1 MKTSLPDNGDSNSE
15 NNMIVCSAALPNTS
29 KHFATSIVG
38 TMAWLPGQRQAGPV
52 TLWDLH
58 SLNNG
63 TSIERISP
71 LDESDSDIEVIPPS
85 EFREN
90 RRHRS
95 ASNNVAIP
103 SHANP
108 ADTFTA
114 GMVPAAEID
123 TLDET
128 DSDIEII
135 SPSEF
140 RENERRRSSS
150 NNTSSTK
157 PASIS
162 LGGIIPVV
170 EGNNLPDGSDSEIE
184 IIPPSE
190 FRENGRRRP
199 ASNNLAITSYANP
212 VDLSTGSQ
220 GPEIDDL
227 NAEIKF
233 QVLHLSYLDDASMD
247 RAEIER
253 QIYVDIADLQDRARR
268 LGGKPHTIPPE
279 LSASASG
286 FSCPHCTQRRNTR
299 ALINRHINTHEKPYE
314 CPTCQK
320 TRATQRDLDR
330 HLDIHGRIRRYFCPV
345 EGCSSSVH
353 GSKGGFSRRLD
364 NAKRH
369 LKSHANKSRDRE
381 LRVLR
386 EDDSGRLVEV

>member
-1 MKTSLPDNGDSNSE
+1 
-15 NNMIVCSAALPNTS
+15 
-29 KHFATSIVG
+29 
-38 TMAWLPGQRQAGPV
+38 MAWLLDQRQAGPV
-52 TLWDLH
+52 TLWNLH

-63 TSIERISP
+63 ASIERISP
-71 LDESDSDIEVIPPS
+71 LDESDSDIEIIPPS
-85 EFREN
+85 DFREN
-90 RRHRS
+90 GRHRS

-103 SHANP
+103 SHANS
-108 ADTFTA
+108 ADTFTG

-123 TLDET
+123 TLDGT

-140 RENERRRSSS
+140 RENKRRRSSP
-150 NNTSSTK
+150 NKTAYTN

-162 LGGIIPVV
+162 PGGIIPVV
-170 EGNNLPDGSDSEIE
+170 EGNNFLDGSDSDIE

-190 FRENGRRRP
+190 FRENGRRLP
-199 ASNNLAITSYANP
+199 ASNNPAITSHANP
-212 VDLSTGSQ
+212 VDLSAGAQ

-227 NAEIKF
+227 NAELKF
-233 QVLHLSYLDDASMD
+233 QIVFLSSLDDSSID

-253 QIYVDIADLQDRARR
+253 KIHVNVADLQDRVRR
-268 LGGKPHTIPPE
+268 LGGKPYTIPPE
-279 LSASASG
+279 VSAPASS

-314 CPTCQK
+314 CPKCHK

-330 HLDIHGRIRRYFCPV
+330 HLDIHGRIHRYFCPV

-369 LKSHANKSRDRE
+369 LKSHANKIREKE